1 MSQPSVSSTCS
12 KSLSDAIMVHVLNF
26 YFAYTKCISC
36 VTLTVVPVRLRDEDV
51 GRLNLLLKRGLYRS
65 RNEAIRAILAEGL
78 QERLGEDEDVTS
90 LVSKLLKLR
99 RSGKTPISFRSRKRV
114 VEIVAEGRR

>member
-1 MSQPSVSSTCS
+1 
-12 KSLSDAIMVHVLNF
+12 
-26 YFAYTKCISC
+26 
-36 VTLTVVPVRLRDEDV
+36 VPVRLRDEDV